1 MFLFAW
7 IQLLGSYWPAAGDLT
22 LGVAK
27 VLLLGGGLLV
37 DVALPLLALGKPEL
51 GDFVPMPLPELVM
64 PGVP

>member
-1 MFLFAW
+1 MNRLDF
-7 IQLLGSYWPAAGDLT
+7 YWPAAGDLT

-37 DVALPLLALGKPEL
+37 DVALPLLALGRPEL
-51 GDFVPMPLPELVM
+51 GAFVPLPLPELVL